1 MAKTCTQCQAQAS
14 DDAGFCPSCGGALH
28 ATAPASQPPPGTSS
42 GQTAT
47 IPAPPGDQPAPPS
60 YGGQSVVQGVGVPP
74 YQFNAARWSTA
85 DRITGIA
92 TLVLLVALFLPWFS
106 ASLTYISL
114 SESGVS
120 AHGYLY
126 ITLFVSLFL
135 LVYLLA
141 RAGWDR
147 LPIATPVAHA
157 PVMLVASALNAV
169 LVVIGF
175 LLKPGGSAVSWSIGA
190 WLALI
195 AAVVAVAPIAIP
207 AIQARRSGP

>member
-1 MAKTCTQCQAQAS
+1 MTTSPIRTHAS
-14 DDAGFCPSCGGALH
+14 GSAPSPSSTGTTV
-28 ATAPASQPPPGTSS
+28 TA
-42 GQTAT
+42 
-47 IPAPPGDQPAPPS
+47 
-60 YGGQSVVQGVGVPP
+60 
-74 YQFNAARWSTA
+74 
-85 DRITGIA
+85 IA

-106 ASLTYISL
+106 AAFIGVSF

-120 AHGYLY
+120 AGGCLC
-126 ITLFVSLFL
+126 IVFFVSLSL

-147 LPIATPVAHA
+147 LPITTQVAHA
-157 PVMLVASALNAV
+157 PVMVVASALKAL

-195 AAVVAVAPIAIP
+195 AAIVAVAPIAIP
-207 AIQARRSGP
+207 AIQARRTGP

>member
-1 MAKTCTQCQAQAS
+1 
-14 DDAGFCPSCGGALH
+14 
-28 ATAPASQPPPGTSS
+28 
-42 GQTAT
+42 
-47 IPAPPGDQPAPPS
+47 
-60 YGGQSVVQGVGVPP
+60 VPP
-74 YQFNAARWSTA
+74 YQFNAARWSPA

-106 ASLTYISL
+106 ASITYISL

-126 ITLFVSLFL
+126 IALFVSLFL

-147 LPIATPVAHA
+147 LPIATQVAHA

-175 LLKPGGSAVSWSIGA
+175 LLKPGGSAVSWSFGA

-195 AAVVAVAPIAIP
+195 AAIVAVAPIAIP

>member
-1 MAKTCTQCQAQAS
+1 MAKTCTQCQARAS
-14 DDAGFCPSCGGALH
+14 DDAGFCPSCGVALD
-28 ATAPASQPPPGTSS
+28 TSTPACQPPPGSS
-42 GQTAT
+42 AGQTAT
-47 IPAPPGDQPAPPS
+47 VPAPPGGHPAPPS

-92 TLVLLVALFLPWFS
+92 TLILLVALFLPWFS
-106 ASLTYISL
+106 AALIGVSL
-114 SESGVS
+114 SESGLA

-126 ITLFVSLFL
+126 IAIFVSLFL

-147 LPIATPVAHA
+147 LPIATEVAHA

-169 LVVIGF
+169 LVIIGF
-175 LLKPGGSAVSWSIGA
+175 LFKPGGSAVSWSIGA

>member
-1 MAKTCTQCQAQAS
+1 
-14 DDAGFCPSCGGALH
+14 
-28 ATAPASQPPPGTSS
+28 
-42 GQTAT
+42 
-47 IPAPPGDQPAPPS
+47 
-60 YGGQSVVQGVGVPP
+60 VPP
-74 YQFNAARWSTA
+74 YRFDAARWNTA

-106 ASLTYISL
+106 ASVSFISL

-126 ITLFVSLFL
+126 IALFVSLFL

-147 LPIATPVAHA
+147 LPIATQVAHA

-175 LLKPGGSAVSWSIGA
+175 LLKPGGSAVSWSFGA

-195 AAVVAVAPIAIP
+195 AAVVAVAPIAVA

>member
-1 MAKTCTQCQAQAS
+1 MAKTCTQCQAEAS
-14 DDAGFCPSCGGALH
+14 DHAGFCPSCGAALDT
-28 ATAPASQPPPGTSS
+28 TAPASHPSPGPSV
-42 GQTAT
+42 GQTET
-47 IPAPPGDQPAPPS
+47 VPAPPMGQQAPLS
-60 YGGQSVVQGVGVPP
+60 HGGQSVVQGAGVPP
-74 YQFNAARWSTA
+74 YQFDAARWSTA

-92 TLVLLVALFLPWFS
+92 TLVLLVSLFLPWFS

-114 SESGVS
+114 SESGAS

-126 ITLFVSLFL
+126 IALFVSLFL

-147 LPIATPVAHA
+147 LPIATQVAHA

-175 LLKPGGSAVSWSIGA
+175 LFKPGGSAVSWSIGA

-207 AIQARRSGP
+207 AIQARRSGS